1 LARVVLTNWLS
12 QRFTGGESEIEVSAG
27 TVRQMIAELDG
38 RFPGIGAE
46 LKSGMAVA
54 IDGEI
59 FTDPFLEPI
68 RADSEVYFLPPLE
81 GG

>member
-1 LARVVLTNWLS
+1 MVLTNWLS
-12 QRFTGGESEIEVSAG
+12 QRFTDGEPEIEASAG
-27 TVRQMIAELDG
+27 TVRQLIAELDG

-46 LKSGMAVA
+46 LKNGMAVA

-59 FTDPFLEPI
+59 FPDPFLEPI
-68 RADSEVYFLPPLE
+68 RPDSEVYFLPPLE

>member
-1 LARVVLTNWLS
+1 MVLTNWLS
-12 QRFTGGESEIEVSAG
+12 QRFTDGEPGIEASAG
-27 TVRQMIAELDG
+27 TVRQLIAELDG

-46 LKSGMAVA
+46 LKNGMAVA

-59 FTDPFLEPI
+59 FPDPFLEPI
-68 RADSEVYFLPPLE
+68 RPDSEVYFLPPLE